1 MKEIKLSIIV
11 PIYNVE
17 AYLEKC
23 VKSLCSQELDFAEI
37 LLIDDGSTDNCP
49 NIADMLAQ
57 KYKNVSVFHKTNGGL
72 GDARNF
78 GVKQAKGKFVMFID
92 SDDYVDDGISE
103 VEQYLQDGLDVIL
116 MGYKAEYLKEI
127 KLIKND
133 EILLCDSDNLII
145 ENVIKVCTNRNSAI
159 IKIVSREFLLKH
171 KLKFNKGFAEDFDY
185 SGRLYMHINTA
196 LVTTMNFYH
205 YIAERESSIM
215 NTYKK
220 QRFYDIIEHSKRIFS
235 QLEKVKISKER
246 KERIMEFVGFN
257 IIRNFANAKK
267 LDKKER
273 KEVYK
278 LLKQNKNLYSKQKPL
293 FMKIFVLC
301 GKVLGFPLAYRLVK
315 V

>member
-49 NIADMLAQ
+49 NLADMLAQ
-57 KYKNVSVFHKTNGGL
+57 RYKNVSVYHKDNGGL

-78 GVKQAKGKFVMFID
+78 GVEKAKGKFVMFID

-103 VEQYLQDGLDVIL
+103 VEQYLEDGLDAVV

-133 EILLCDSDNLII
+133 EIILCDNDDSII
-145 ENVIKVCTNRNSAI
+145 DNVIKVCTNRNSAI
-159 IKIVSREFLLKH
+159 IKIVNREFLLKH

-185 SGRLYMHINTA
+185 SGRLYMHLNNV

-205 YIAERESSIM
+205 YIAQRESSIM

-235 QLEKVKISKER
+235 QLEKVKVSQKR
-246 KERIMEFVGFN
+246 KDRIKEFVGFN

-267 LDKKER
+267 LEKKDRREI
-273 KEVYK
+273 YK
-278 LLKQNKNLYSKQKPL
+278 LLKQNKNLYEKQKPL
-293 FMKIFVLC
+293 FMKIFVMF
-301 GKVLGFPLAYRLVK
+301 GKVFGFSLAYKLVK
-315 V
+315 I

>member
-57 KYKNVSVFHKTNGGL
+57 RYKNVSVFHKDNGGL

-78 GVKQAKGKFVMFID
+78 GVEKAKGKFVMFID

-103 VEQYLQDGLDVIL
+103 VEQYLEDGLDAIL

-133 EILLCDSDNLII
+133 EIILCDNDETII

-159 IKIVSREFLLKH
+159 IKIVNREFLLKH
-171 KLKFNKGFAEDFDY
+171 NLKFNKGFAEDFDY
-185 SGRLYMHINTA
+185 SGRLYMYLSNV

-205 YIAERESSIM
+205 YVAERESSIM
-215 NTYKK
+215 NTYQK
-220 QRFYDIIEHSKRIFS
+220 QRFYDVIDHSKRIFAE
-235 QLEKVKISKER
+235 LEKANISQER
-246 KERIMEFVGFN
+246 KDRIKEFVGFN
-257 IIRNFANAKK
+257 VIRNFANAKK
-267 LDKKER
+267 LEKKNKKEI
-273 KEVYK
+273 YK
-278 LLKQNKNLYSKQKPL
+278 LLKQNKNLYAKQKPL
-293 FMKIFVLC
+293 FMKIFVRF
-301 GKVLGFPLAYRLVK
+301 GKIFGFPLAYKLVK
-315 V
+315 I